1 MGKKKKKKG
10 IPLDPAAILKKAEK
24 FFQKGNYLLAGKEFE
39 KLGALTGQKNFLE
52 KIEICDKEIKKQ
64 DAGDLLKKA
73 RKIEKGGNPG
83 AAVKCFE
90 DAYEVLGED
99 WIREKIEQLR
109 NVTSVLD
116 VNRAA
121 KDAEAAG
128 DYLKAAGL
136 YDRASADHE
145 TENMALQK
153 AVCLVKAEAYVEAVS
168 AFQNIAV
175 KEPEHLY
182 DFGFSLTKTGR
193 YCDCLKLWE
202 DIPSQDESFLEQK
215 SLVCDLLVSDLYA
228 AFERREDPE
237 RIYKEGK
244 YLLDAGYESS
254 ALPLVIEQSVFAWI
268 KTLWENEEYD
278 TIWELLRRTSSAM
291 EPALLPLYAKVCFKR
306 AEQSGNHGEDLSMFW
321 LSAVYS
327 EDFESR
333 FSETDECEQTRKL
346 LIDWAEDLIKSSA
359 QPDGEIAE
367 RVLAQ
372 WSLEKEMVVEIR
384 GLVRKRKKSR
394 LPVLTPRLAAQTG
407 KSTEFLALIRK
418 NRRFFKNREDYLRAG
433 CCYSPIRESFY
444 HLVGGEYE
452 KAVQTL
458 TVGESGDEFTDYA
471 RGRVFF
477 AHGLLCLKRGA
488 GPPDEYPG
496 SMVAL
501 FETAPEYEKQFIAE
515 ALDAE
520 GTNVLQRFE
529 EALMNIHDR
538 RASDAL
544 AEALSLVMSRRAVEM
559 ISQKLIN
566 EKVFSMRLKKALKI
580 NPENEHARGLLRDSE
595 SNLEMMALEKAL
607 DRYKMSSACKIVVE
621 SKSDVVRE
629 AFFEFFERIV
639 AKIEEEMSS
648 KSERIFYLKDIY
660 KWCAKVDDD
669 HDILYDIEELLEELE
684 GTNIE

>member
-10 IPLDPAAILKKAEK
+10 IPHDPAAILKKAEK
-24 FFQKGNYLLAGKEFE
+24 FFQKGNYRLAGKEFE
-39 KLGALTGQKNFLE
+39 KLGVLTGQKDLLE

-109 NVTSVLD
+109 NVTFVLD
-116 VNRAA
+116 VSRAA
-121 KDAEAAG
+121 KNAEAAG
-128 DYLKAAGL
+128 DYLKAAEL
-136 YDRASADHE
+136 YGRAFADHE
-145 TENMALQK
+145 TENMALRK

-168 AFQNIAV
+168 VFQNIAV
-175 KEPEHLY
+175 KEPAHLY
-182 DFGFSLTKTGR
+182 NFGFSLAKTGR
-193 YCDCLKLWE
+193 YYDCLKLWE
-202 DIPSQDESFLEQK
+202 GIPSQDERFLEQK

-244 YLLDAGYESS
+244 YLLDAGHEIPE
-254 ALPLVIEQSVFAWI
+254 LPLVIKQSMFSWI
-268 KTLWENEEYD
+268 EVLWGNEDYD
-278 TIWELLRRTSSAM
+278 IIWELLRRASPAM
-291 EPALLPLYAKVCFKR
+291 EPALLQLYAKVCFKR
-306 AEQSGNHGEDLSMFW
+306 AEQSGSHREDLSMFW

-333 FSETDECEQTRKL
+333 FSEADECDQARKL
-346 LIDWAEDLIKSSA
+346 LMDWAEVLIKSSA
-359 QPDGEIAE
+359 QTDGEIAE
-367 RVLAQ
+367 KILAQ

-394 LPVLTPRLAAQTG
+394 LPILTPRLAEQTG
-407 KSTEFLALIRK
+407 KSTELLAFIRK
-418 NRRFFKNREDYLRAG
+418 NRRFFKNREDYLRIG
-433 CCYSPIRESFY
+433 CCYSPARESFY
-444 HLVGGEYE
+444 HLMGGEYE
-452 KAVQTL
+452 KAVQAL
-458 TVGESGDEFTDYA
+458 TIGENGDEFADYA

-477 AHGLLCLKRGA
+477 AYGLKRIKRGA

-496 SMVAL
+496 SLLAL
-501 FETAPEYEKQFIAE
+501 FETAPEYEKKFVKE
-515 ALDAE
+515 ALEAE
-520 GTNVLQRFE
+520 GVNVLQRFE
-529 EALMNIHDR
+529 DALMNIHDGR
-538 RASDAL
+538 PSDAL
-544 AEALSLVMSRRAVEM
+544 AKALSFVMSRRAIEM

-566 EKVFSMRLKKALKI
+566 EKVFSRRLKEALKI
-580 NPENEHARGLLRDSE
+580 DPENEHARGLLRDSE

-607 DRYKMSSACKIVVE
+607 DRYKMSSACKIVIE

-629 AFFEFFERIV
+629 AFFEFFERAIE
-639 AKIEEEMSS
+639 KIEEERG
-648 KSERIFYLKDIY
+648 SESEKIFYLKDIH
-660 KWCAKVDDD
+660 KWCARVDDD
-669 HDILYDIEELLEELE
+669 HGILYDIEELLEELE